1 MEQVAKEELVAEIGA
16 AFMCAQFGIPGLMVH
31 AEYID
36 HYVKIL
42 KNDDRAIFIAAAK
55 AQAATELLMSH
66 STPKQEE
73 AA

>member
-16 AFMCAQFGIPGLMVH
+16 AFMCANFGIPGLMVH
-31 AEYID
+31 AEYIE

-42 KNDDRAIFIAAAK
+42 KNDDRAIFTAAAK

-66 STPKQEE
+66 STSKQEE